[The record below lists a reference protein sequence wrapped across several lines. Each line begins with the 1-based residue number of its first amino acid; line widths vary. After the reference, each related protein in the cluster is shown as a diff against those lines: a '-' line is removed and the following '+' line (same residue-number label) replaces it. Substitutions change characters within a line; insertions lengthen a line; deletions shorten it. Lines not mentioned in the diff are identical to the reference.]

1 MLKNSKIIFF
11 IILVL
16 LIVLTSINIFIEPE
30 IGEVTKVILN
40 KDLNFN

>member
-11 IILVL
+11 IIVVI

-30 IGEVTKVILN
+30 VDEVTKIILN

>member
-1 MLKNSKIIFF
+1 MLKNSKIFFF

-30 IGEVTKVILN
+30 VDEVTKVILN